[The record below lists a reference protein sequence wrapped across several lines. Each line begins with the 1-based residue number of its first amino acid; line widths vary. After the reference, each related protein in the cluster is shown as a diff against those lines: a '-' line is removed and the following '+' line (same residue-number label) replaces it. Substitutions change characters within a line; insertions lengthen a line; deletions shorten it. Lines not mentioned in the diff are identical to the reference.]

1 MVSNAVECKTLFAI
15 IAITTDCSNI
25 SVTFLANT
33 EQKRYFCIVLNKALF
48 EMVKFSEL
56 YRLLE
61 ANGWERREGSRH
73 YKYVKSGYSYFI
85 PVGRHAS
92 KEVPNG
98 TLKSI
103 LKAADL
109 DR

>member
-1 MVSNAVECKTLFAI
+1 
-15 IAITTDCSNI
+15 
-25 SVTFLANT
+25 
-33 EQKRYFCIVLNKALF
+33 
-48 EMVKFSEL
+48 MVKFSEL

-61 ANGWERREGSRH
+61 TNGWERKEGSRH
-73 YKYVKSGYSYFI
+73 YKYVKPGYSYFI

-103 LKAADL
+103 LKAADI
-109 DR
+109 DH